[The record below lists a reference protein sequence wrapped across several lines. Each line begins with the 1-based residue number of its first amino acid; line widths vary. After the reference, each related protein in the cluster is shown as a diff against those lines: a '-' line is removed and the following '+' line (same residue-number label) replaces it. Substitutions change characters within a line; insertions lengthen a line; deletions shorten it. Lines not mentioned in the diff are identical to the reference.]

1 MTSDKPATDAPVPG
15 AGNEVSGR
23 KGAQTEAAAPVLP
36 PQAGTA
42 NAGQNGQVHAYDSDS
57 GHGPGNQSLAALA
70 VGAIGVVY
78 GDIGT
83 SPLYA
88 MREALRP
95 VARDGLER
103 GEVLGVISLLIWT
116 VTLIVTIKY
125 VLFLLRADNQGEGGV
140 LALYALTRLA
150 IGRRSLPVLA
160 LGIAGASLFLGD
172 AIITPAISVLS
183 AVEGIKLVA
192 PHFESYV
199 LPVTVGILLAL
210 FIVQRHGTQA
220 ISSLFGPITALWFV
234 VMGVTG
240 AYQLAHDPGVLA
252 AFNPAYGVRFL
263 FSHGIVAFLVM
274 GAVFLAVTGAEAL
287 YADLGHFGRAPIS
300 MAWFVLVFPALILNY
315 LGQGALVLRVPEA
328 IENPFFLMVSPKLLP
343 FLVALATVATVIA
356 AQAVITG
363 AYSMTRAAIQL
374 GLLPRLAIFH
384 TSESQSGQIYI
395 PAVNWLL
402 LLGVLAFVTTFG
414 SSEALAAAYG
424 ISVTGAMLV
433 DTVLAVIFF
442 HRGWKWPLPLVL
454 ICATP
459 LVLLEGTF
467 LLSNLTK
474 VPQGGYVPVVLS
486 ISFGAIMFAWWR
498 GVQLAFERGHREMVE
513 LDGFAR
519 SMARSSAHVVPG
531 TAIFLTSD
539 PQAVPPALL
548 HNLKHN
554 RVLHE
559 KNVILTVQTERVPF
573 IPTMERANYEPIDE
587 RFARL
592 TLRFGFM
599 ETPNISRALGQAR
612 RMGLKF
618 DVMTTSFFLGRRKVV
633 AGARKGIP
641 LLLDRLFISLGRF
654 ATDPS
659 DYYFLPRD
667 RVVEL
672 GSRMTV

>member
-1 MTSDKPATDAPVPG
+1 MTTRQTGAADSPTPGGMQSPAGGQGNVPAPGGNG
-15 AGNEVSGR
+15 ADS
-23 KGAQTEAAAPVLP
+23 EA
-36 PQAGTA
+36 
-42 NAGQNGQVHAYDSDS
+42 

-95 VARDGLER
+95 VAADGLSR

-116 VTLIVTIKY
+116 LTLIVTVKY
-125 VLFLLRADNQGEGGV
+125 VMFLLRADNHGEGGV
-140 LALYALTRLA
+140 LALYTLTRLA
-150 IGRRSLPVLA
+150 VGRRSLPVLA

-172 AIITPAISVLS
+172 SIITPAVTVLS
-183 AVEGIKLVA
+183 AVEGISLVA
-192 PHFESYV
+192 PQSQQYV
-199 LPVTVGILLAL
+199 LPVTIGIILAL
-210 FIVQRHGTQA
+210 FIVQRHGTHA
-220 ISSLFGPITALWFV
+220 ISALFGPVMLLWFV
-234 VMGVTG
+234 TMGGVG
-240 AYQLAHDPGVLA
+240 AWQLAHDPEILL
-252 AFNPAYGVRFL
+252 AFNPIYGVSFL
-263 FSHGIVAFLVM
+263 FEHGLLAFIVM
-274 GAVFLAVTGAEAL
+274 GAIFLAVTGAEAL

-300 MAWFVLVFPALILNY
+300 AAWFLVVFPALILNY
-315 LGQGALVLRVPEA
+315 LGQGALVLRLPETS
-328 IENPFFLMVSPKLLP
+328 ENPFFLMVSPEVLP
-343 FLVALATVATVIA
+343 FYVGLATVAAVIA

-363 AYSMTRAAIQL
+363 AFSMARAAIQL
-374 GLLPRLAIFH
+374 GLLPRLSIVH
-384 TSESQSGQIYI
+384 TSGARSGQIYL
-395 PAVNWLL
+395 PAINWLL
-402 LLGVLAFVTTFG
+402 LFGVLAFVLAFG

-433 DTVLAVIFF
+433 DSILAILFF
-442 HRGWKWPLPLVL
+442 TIGWRWSRPLVY
-454 ICATP
+454 ICAAP
-459 LVLLEGTF
+459 FVFLEATF

-474 VPQGGYVPVVLS
+474 VPQGGYVPVILS
-486 ISFGAIMFAWWR
+486 ISFSVIMFAWWR
-498 GVQLAFERGHREMVE
+498 GTQLAFERGHKEMVE
-513 LDGFAR
+513 LDGFAK
-519 SMARSSAHVVPG
+519 SMQRSSAHVVPG

-539 PQAVPPALL
+539 SQAVPPALL

-559 KNVILTVQTERVPF
+559 KNVVLTVQTERVPTV
-573 IPTMERANYEPIDE
+573 PVMERAIYSPIDD

-599 ETPNISRALGQAR
+599 ETPNVTRALGQAR
-612 RMGLKF
+612 RVGLKF

-641 LLLDRLFISLGRF
+641 LILDKLFIVLGRF
-654 ATDPS
+654 AADPS